1 MESGSSQEP
10 GSVSA
15 GSAGATTGSN
25 AGETRCAECGTRIAA
40 GDERVVTDGG
50 VFCRTCFAA
59 LRGEIERVIAA
70 QGADVNYPAAAVGAV
85 LGGMI
90 GALVW
95 WGFTVTT
102 KISFGLV
109 AIVIGVA
116 VAKGAMFFAG
126 GKRSRGLQGLSV
138 AVAGLAFFYASY
150 LVNRTLILREGA
162 GQLPLVPGIGL
173 LVRVVSLGFGTF
185 DLVFLAIVLWEA
197 WRIPAP
203 FKLR

>member
-1 MESGSSQEP
+1 MESGSTQESGSAHS
-10 GSVSA
+10 GSVA
-15 GSAGATTGSN
+15 NEG
-25 AGETRCAECGTRIAA
+25 AGETRCAECGTRLAE

-50 VFCRTCFAA
+50 VFCRTCFTA
-59 LRGEIERVIAA
+59 LRGEIERVVAA
-70 QGADVNYPAAAVGAV
+70 QGVDVNYPAAAVGAV
-85 LGGMI
+85 LGGVV

-126 GKRSRGLQGLSV
+126 GKRARGLQGLSV

-162 GQLPLVPGIGL
+162 VHLPLLPGIGL
-173 LVRVVSLGFGTF
+173 LVRVVSLGFGVF

>member
-1 MESGSSQEP
+1 MESGSTQES
-10 GSVSA
+10 GSAHS
-15 GSAGATTGSN
+15 GSAGTANEG
-25 AGETRCAECGTRIAA
+25 AGETRCAECGRRLAE

-59 LRGEIERVIAA
+59 LRGEIERVVAA

-85 LGGMI
+85 LGGVL

-109 AIVIGVA
+109 AIVIGIA
-116 VAKGAMFFAG
+116 VAKGAMLFAG
-126 GKRSRGLQGLSV
+126 GKRSRGLQWLSV

-162 GQLPLVPGIGL
+162 VHLPLLPGIGL
-173 LVRVVSLGFGTF
+173 LVRVVSLGFGVF

>member
-1 MESGSSQEP
+1 MESGSSQGP

-15 GSAGATTGSN
+15 GSAGAATGGS
-25 AGETRCAECGTRIAA
+25 AGETRCAECGTRLAE

-59 LRGEIERVIAA
+59 LRGEIERVIAV
-70 QGADVNYPAAAVGAV
+70 QGADINYPAAAVGAV
-85 LGGMI
+85 LGGVV

-102 KISFGLV
+102 KVSFGLV

-150 LVNRTLILREGA
+150 LVNRTLIQREGA
-162 GQLPLVPGIGL
+162 VHLPLLPGL
-173 LVRVVSLGFGTF
+173 DVLVRVVSLGFGTF

-203 FKLR
+203 FRLR

>member
-10 GSVSA
+10 RSLSA
-15 GSAGATTGSN
+15 ESAGAATGSS
-25 AGETRCAECGTRIAA
+25 AGETRCAECGTRITE
-40 GDERVVTDGG
+40 GDDRVVTDGG

-85 LGGMI
+85 LGGVV

-138 AVAGLAFFYASY
+138 AVAGVAFFYASY
-150 LVNRTLILREGA
+150 LVNRTLILRQGA
-162 GQLPLVPGIGL
+162 VDLPLVPGIGL
-173 LVRVVSLGFGTF
+173 LVRIVSLGFGTF